1 MLRAPER
8 SGPAIALALGA
19 LVACKG
25 GKDQRYAKAAEEE
38 FSKTFSC
45 PASSITVTPRPDL
58 KAYDLQ
64 VTPTSPPAEVAADPA
79 RLAEWKRR
87 EEKGKE
93 GYDGM
98 SVYHASGCG
107 HAAYYTCSLATSTNE
122 QQVIACST
130 AQHPPK

>member
-1 MLRAPER
+1 MLRAHER
-8 SGPAIALALGA
+8 SCLTIALVLGA
-19 LVACKG
+19 FVGCKG

-45 PASSITVTPRPDL
+45 PASSVTVTLRPDL

-64 VTPTSPPAEVAADPA
+64 VAPRSPPAEVAADPA

-87 EEKGKE
+87 EDKGKE
-93 GYDGM
+93 GYDRM

-107 HAAYYTCSLATSTNE
+107 HAVFYTCSLATSSNDE
-122 QQVIACST
+122 QVIACST